1 MNIELISGTYNS
13 NETLDLVTELVHVKI
28 KYLEKKIESSMSEEE
43 IKVREN
49 RIKNLQR
56 EFYDFKQRINQKD
69 GSCKI
74 QSTIQLN

>member
-56 EFYDFKQRINQKD
+56 EFYDFKQRVNQKD
-69 GSCKI
+69 GRCKI